1 MAQEMTMKVKN
12 MGQEHQ
18 STYLKRYAFTK
29 KKLLNGFITGGL
41 SLILAIV
48 GALFKNTVVICIFSA
63 VSLILSGG
71 ETVSRLIK
79 STKKGKFDD
88 GVFILLAV
96 LVPFILGRFSIAAI
110 AMAIYKLSSVLIL
123 FISGRLGKSFQE
135 IADVLPQYANLV
147 DSGSNIRKVYS
158 ESLTNGAKI
167 MVKTGE
173 TVPVDCVI
181 SDGFSDF
188 DTSNVYE
195 SEKNVSLSSGDKVLA
210 GFINT
215 GTSVTCEAVC
225 DYDESLVM
233 DLNRLASM
241 AETKSTKGEQRFLTI
256 ARWYPLAV
264 LAVAVAALLIGGF
277 AKGAW
282 TLAMLRVSVLF
293 IVATTSSYII
303 AVPLLSSC
311 AVWNLKKKGL
321 ALATGDLIDEIA
333 DINCVAFEKNGILTD
348 GIFKIKDIYTAEG
361 ISEEDFLMIAANCIG
376 GRQHPISKI
385 LTKYMNQYI
394 PAENVIE
401 FPGKGVECT
410 IMGKSFLCGSETFMA
425 ECSIDVSELTG
436 YSIYVSIDGVIMG
449 AMLIQDLIKPN
460 SGETL
465 RKLRQTGVEKIVM
478 FSSER
483 KETAELAY
491 IDCGADEYYADLSPY
506 GRVEA
511 IQNLQ
516 KDDEVTLAY
525 VGDRVMGEQALDTA
539 NVGLTLISKTDSG
552 LEYAKAVLLGD
563 LETLAEA
570 IEISRLTCGKIELH
584 FYCASAVK
592 IILALLGLF
601 GAINIAAAIVIEALL
616 TLVALFS
623 AKDLIKK

>member
-1 MAQEMTMKVKN
+1 MKVKN

-18 STYLKRYAFTK
+18 STYLNLYAHTK
-29 KKLLNGFITGGL
+29 KKLTNGLLTGGVA
-41 SLILAIV
+41 LILAIL
-48 GALFKNTVVICIFSA
+48 ASLFNNAVVVCIFSA
-63 VSLILSGG
+63 AALIISGSEAVSK
-71 ETVSRLIK
+71 LIK

-88 GVFILLAV
+88 AVFVLLAV
-96 LVPFILGRFSIAAI
+96 LVPFFLGRFVIAAI

-123 FISGRLGKSFQE
+123 FVSGRLGQSIRD
-135 IADVLPQYANLV
+135 IAEVLPEQANLV
-147 DSGSNIRKVYS
+147 DSGSNIRRVNS
-158 ESLTNGAKI
+158 ASLTRGTKI
-167 MVKTGE
+167 MVKPGE
-173 TVPVDCVI
+173 TVPVDCII
-181 SDGFSDF
+181 SDGYSDF
-188 DTSNVYE
+188 DPSNVYE
-195 SEKNVSLSSGDKVLA
+195 SDKNVSLSSGDKVLA
-210 GFINT
+210 GFINA
-215 GTSVTCEAVC
+215 GTTVTCEAVC

-241 AETKSTKGEQRFLTI
+241 AETKSTKGEKRFLTI
-256 ARWYPLAV
+256 AKWYPLAV
-264 LAVAVAALLIGGF
+264 LAVAVAVLLIAGF
-277 AKGAW
+277 TKGAW
-282 TLAMLRVSVLF
+282 TSAMLRVSVLL

-348 GIFKIKDIYTAEG
+348 GEYKIKDIHTDEG
-361 ISEEDFLMIAANCIG
+361 ISEEDFLMIAGNCIG

-410 IMGKSFLCGSETFMA
+410 IMGKSFLCGSESFMS
-425 ECSIDVSELTG
+425 ECSIDVSEIPG

-449 AMLIQDLIKPN
+449 AMIIQDLVKPS
-460 SGETL
+460 SGEML

-491 IDCGADEYYADLSPY
+491 IDCGADEYYAELSPY
-506 GRVEA
+506 DRVEA
-511 IQNLQ
+511 IQKL
-516 KDDEVTLAY
+516 KHEEDVTCAY
-525 VGDRVMGEQALDTA
+525 VGSAVSGEQAIDA
-539 NVGLTLISKTDSG
+539 ADVGMLLISKEDNG
-552 LEYAKAVLLGD
+552 LEFSKAVLLGD
-563 LETLAEA
+563 LETVAEA
-570 IEISRLTCGKIELH
+570 IELSRLTCGKIEMH

-623 AKDLIKK
+623 ARDIIKK

>member
-1 MAQEMTMKVKN
+1 MKVKN

-18 STYLKRYAFTK
+18 STYLNLYAHTK
-29 KKLLNGFITGGL
+29 KKLTNGLLTGGVA
-41 SLILAIV
+41 LILAIL
-48 GALFKNTVVICIFSA
+48 ASLFNNAVVVCIFSA
-63 VSLILSGG
+63 ASLIISGS
-71 ETVSRLIK
+71 EAVSKLIK

-88 GVFILLAV
+88 AVFVLLAV
-96 LVPFILGRFSIAAI
+96 LVPFFLGRFVIAAI

-123 FISGRLGKSFQE
+123 FVSGRLGQSIRD
-135 IADVLPQYANLV
+135 IAEVLPEQANLV
-147 DSGSNIRKVYS
+147 DSGSNIRRVNS
-158 ESLTNGAKI
+158 ASLTRGTKI
-167 MVKTGE
+167 MVKPGE
-173 TVPVDCVI
+173 TVPVDCII
-181 SDGFSDF
+181 SDGYSDF
-188 DTSNVYE
+188 DPSNVYE
-195 SEKNVSLSSGDKVLA
+195 SDKNVSLSSGDKVLA
-210 GFINT
+210 GFINA
-215 GTSVTCEAVC
+215 GTTVTCEAVC

-233 DLNRLASM
+233 DLNRLTSM
-241 AETKSTKGEQRFLTI
+241 AETKSTKGEKRFLTI
-256 ARWYPLAV
+256 AKWYPLAV
-264 LAVAVAALLIGGF
+264 LVVAVAVLLIAGF
-277 AKGAW
+277 TKGAW
-282 TLAMLRVSVLF
+282 TSAMLRVSVLL

-348 GIFKIKDIYTAEG
+348 GEYKIKDIHTAEG
-361 ISEEDFLMIAANCIG
+361 ISEEDFLMIAGNCIG

-410 IMGKSFLCGSETFMA
+410 IMGKSFLCGSESFMS
-425 ECSIDVSELTG
+425 ECSIDVSEIPG

-449 AMLIQDLIKPN
+449 AMIIQDLVKPS
-460 SGETL
+460 SGEML
-465 RKLRQTGVEKIVM
+465 RTLRQTGVEKIVM

-491 IDCGADEYYADLSPY
+491 IDCGADEYYAELSPY
-506 GRVEA
+506 DRVEA
-511 IQNLQ
+511 IQKL
-516 KDDEVTLAY
+516 KHEEDVTCAY
-525 VGDRVMGEQALDTA
+525 VGSAVSGEQAIDA
-539 NVGLTLISKTDSG
+539 ADVGMLLISKEDNG
-552 LEYAKAVLLGD
+552 LEFSKAVLLGD
-563 LETLAEA
+563 LETVAEA
-570 IEISRLTCGKIELH
+570 IELSRLTCGKIEMH

-623 AKDLIKK
+623 ARDIIKK

>member
-79 STKKGKFDD
+79 SAKKGKFDD

-96 LVPFILGRFSIAAI
+96 LVPFFLGRFSIAAI

-147 DSGSNIRKVYS
+147 DSGSNIRRVYS

-181 SDGFSDF
+181 TDGFSDF

-233 DLNRLASM
+233 DLNRMASM
-241 AETKSTKGEQRFLTI
+241 A
-256 ARWYPLAV
+256 
-264 LAVAVAALLIGGF
+264 
-277 AKGAW
+277 
-282 TLAMLRVSVLF
+282 
-293 IVATTSSYII
+293 
-303 AVPLLSSC
+303 
-311 AVWNLKKKGL
+311 
-321 ALATGDLIDEIA
+321 
-333 DINCVAFEKNGILTD
+333 
-348 GIFKIKDIYTAEG
+348 
-361 ISEEDFLMIAANCIG
+361 
-376 GRQHPISKI
+376 
-385 LTKYMNQYI
+385 
-394 PAENVIE
+394 
-401 FPGKGVECT
+401 
-410 IMGKSFLCGSETFMA
+410 
-425 ECSIDVSELTG
+425 
-436 YSIYVSIDGVIMG
+436 
-449 AMLIQDLIKPN
+449 
-460 SGETL
+460 
-465 RKLRQTGVEKIVM
+465 
-478 FSSER
+478 
-483 KETAELAY
+483 
-491 IDCGADEYYADLSPY
+491 
-506 GRVEA
+506 
-511 IQNLQ
+511 
-516 KDDEVTLAY
+516 
-525 VGDRVMGEQALDTA
+525 
-539 NVGLTLISKTDSG
+539 
-552 LEYAKAVLLGD
+552 
-563 LETLAEA
+563 
-570 IEISRLTCGKIELH
+570 
-584 FYCASAVK
+584 
-592 IILALLGLF
+592 
-601 GAINIAAAIVIEALL
+601 
-616 TLVALFS
+616 
-623 AKDLIKK
+623 